1 MKRSQTLQDL
11 GRNLLSSG
19 NGEPGKNN
27 NNNQP
32 RKKGVELENGGLGV

>member
-27 NNNQP
+27 NNPP
-32 RKKGVELENGGLGV
+32 RKKGVELEHGGLGV